1 MKRLKFLIPVLIA
14 VSMTGIS
21 QLIIRANVASYNM
34 NDIVLCDSVVAT
46 EIDVS
51 SGTELG
57 QPSLGS
63 YSLDDRDISD
73 SAPVTKSQ
81 LLITDDPYLGNQW
94 AMSQA
99 QLVDLW
105 QVTTGIPEVLVAIL
119 DTGIDQNHEDLKGKV
134 VAKVN
139 FTDSPTPSD
148 IHGHGT
154 HIAGIIAA
162 SSNNGTGIAGV
173 APGCRLINVKV
184 ANDKGRCQA
193 SAVADGII
201 WAVNNEAS
209 VINISVELKE
219 PSIDLESAVK
229 FAWSQGAVIVA
240 AAGNDGSQSPVY
252 PAYYDGCIAV
262 AGLKQ
267 DGSLAPLSNY
277 GPWVDAVAP
286 GFNIYSTLPQ
296 NGYGYKTGTSF
307 ATAYVSGLAALFF
320 DLVVDSNGDGNL
332 NDDVRAAIEAEISY
346 TP

>member
-1 MKRLKFLIPVLIA
+1 MKRLKFLIAVLIA
-14 VSMTGIS
+14 ISMAGIS
-21 QLIIRANVASYNM
+21 QVILRANVASN
-34 NDIVLCDSVVAT
+34 NNAVLGDSVLASEVDVSSATELDQPSLESYSVDDSVV
-46 EIDVS
+46 
-51 SGTELG
+51 
-57 QPSLGS
+57 
-63 YSLDDRDISD
+63 SD
-73 SAPVTKSQ
+73 SAPVTESQ
-81 LLITDDPYLGNQW
+81 LPIPDDPYLSNQW
-94 AMSQA
+94 SMSQE
-99 QLVDLW
+99 QLVELW
-105 QVTTGIPEVLVAIL
+105 QVTTGNPKVLVAIL

-134 VAKVN
+134 VDEVN

-148 IHGHGT
+148 IYGHGT

-162 SSNNGTGIAGV
+162 NSNNGTGIAGV

-193 SAVADGII
+193 SVVAEGII

-209 VINISVELKE
+209 VINVSVELKE
-219 PSIDLESAVK
+219 PSMELEKAVK
-229 FAWSQGAVIVA
+229 FAWSQGTVIVA

-252 PAYYDGCIAV
+252 PAYYKECIAV
-262 AGLKQ
+262 AGTKQ

-286 GFNIYSTLPQ
+286 GFNIYSTLPH

-320 DLVVDSNGDGNL
+320 DLVVDSNRDGNL
-332 NDDVRAAIEAEISY
+332 NDDIRAAIEAEVSY